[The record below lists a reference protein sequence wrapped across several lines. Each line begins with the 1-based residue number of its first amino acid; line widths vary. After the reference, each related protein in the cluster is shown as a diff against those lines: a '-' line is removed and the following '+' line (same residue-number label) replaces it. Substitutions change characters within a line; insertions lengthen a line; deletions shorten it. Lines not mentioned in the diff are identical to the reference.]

1 MYRNSQYSL
10 QDRLQQISESID
22 LVIARCENIHS
33 ANEFLLSP
41 DNMMRFDSCVMRLQ
55 TIGEQIGKILKM
67 KDSPLEDYPEIPW
80 LAAYDMRNFIS
91 HEYSNID
98 EEIIFDVIK
107 EDLPQMQK
115 VVKTILQNIP
125 PCESVPSR

>member
-33 ANEFLLSP
+33 ANDFLLSP
-41 DNMMRFDSCVMRLQ
+41 DKMMRFDSCVMRLQ

-91 HEYSNID
+91 HEYANID

-107 EDLPQMQK
+107 EDLPRMQK
-115 VVKTILQNIP
+115 VVKTILQNNNP
-125 PCESVPSR
+125 